1 MPVRKQGIMLAK
13 KTSKNQITLPKEIA
27 GKFADTVYFDVA
39 ISDNQITL
47 IPVKLIRDGA
57 GLQKVRQKMQKL
69 GITQKDVEEAIA
81 WARKNST

>member
-1 MPVRKQGIMLAK
+1 MLAK

-39 ISDNQITL
+39 ISDNHIITL
-47 IPVKLIRDGA
+47 SPVKLIRDGA
-57 GLQKVRQKMQKL
+57 GLQKVRQKMRKL
-69 GITQKDVEEAIA
+69 GITEKDVEEAIA